1 MTTSK
6 ILSDLFRWPAFIG
19 YVILLFVFMVL
30 PGEKI
35 PEMIVRVNDKLLHFV
50 DFFLLAL
57 LGFKTFNSSSK
68 RLFQAH
74 AGTKIVTFSLF
85 YGALLEWIQTAVPGR
100 DASFRDW
107 MADAA
112 GTLAALMIFSF
123 SALTNPP

>member
-1 MTTSK
+1 M
-6 ILSDLFRWPAFIG
+6 
-19 YVILLFVFMVL
+19 VLFVFMVL

-57 LGFKTFNSSSK
+57 LGFRTFNSSSR
-68 RLFQAH
+68 RLFQVH
-74 AGTKIVTFSLF
+74 AGTKVVTFSLF

-100 DASFRDW
+100 DASFKDW
-107 MADAA
+107 LADAA

-123 SALTNPP
+123 SALTGPP